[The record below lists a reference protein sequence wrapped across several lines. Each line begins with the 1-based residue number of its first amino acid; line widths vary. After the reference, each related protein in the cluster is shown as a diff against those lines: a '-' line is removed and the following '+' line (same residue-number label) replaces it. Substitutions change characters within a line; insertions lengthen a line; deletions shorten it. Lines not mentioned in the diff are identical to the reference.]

1 MANKKFAQM
10 STKKLNALLENA
22 SEEDAIA
29 IKQVLEAR
37 GQVASG
43 ENPQSAETVSTYVE
57 LSPEEKAAKAA
68 AAAGEADNSLSEE
81 EKAAIAAAEAGE
93 AAEATKAEKKVK
105 KEPKPKAPK
114 LTDEELSA
122 IYEQIVPNV
131 GHECSIVLRGTAIR
145 GNGYITGVLKEKR
158 AMQLYYRIKL
168 YETETDEAKFVFKKY
183 NDESLNISEEI
194 AEEYTASSNTG
205 EAKKRKTRTDKVPQM
220 TDDQWA
226 QYKESMRAVIA
237 NHVGKKITLK
247 NGLVGRI
254 KDVLF
259 DSRTQGTYFACQVVV
274 DGVNKTKYQVVH
286 YTVDELGA
294 YIIDTDQIDETVDEE
309 FTKLNEAF
317 RNRKVVEK
325 RNPKRTPAEKVAY
338 LQEQVRKAEDTLKKA
353 QETLES
359 RKNELAIAESQLKN
373 LQDCEQKGVEH
384 DVNTVLNNEA
394 EAEAAE
400 AKAAEAETTGEEL
413 A

>member
-68 AAAGEADNSLSEE
+68 AAAGEADDYLLSEE

-93 AAEATKAEKKVK
+93 AAEAKKEAKPK

-114 LTDEELSA
+114 LTDEELSE
-122 IYEQIVPNV
+122 IYEKISPNV

-145 GNGYITGVLKEKR
+145 GKGYITGILKEKR

-183 NDESLNISEEI
+183 NDESLDISEQVS
-194 AEEYTASSNTG
+194 EEYTAPGNSG
-205 EAKKRKTRTDKVPQM
+205 EPKKRKTRSDKVPAM

-294 YIIDTDQIDETVDEE
+294 YIINTDQIDETVDEE

-359 RKNELAIAESQLKN
+359 RKNELAIAEAQLKN

-400 AKAAEAETTGEEL
+400 AEATSEEL

>member
-29 IKQVLEAR
+29 IKKVLETR
-37 GQVASG
+37 GQIASG
-43 ENPQSAETVSTYVE
+43 ETQQETAPENVSTD
-57 LSPEEKAAKAA
+57 
-68 AAAGEADNSLSEE
+68 AGSADDSLSDE

-93 AAEATKAEKKVK
+93 SAEAKKEAKPK

-114 LTDEELSA
+114 LTDEELSE
-122 IYEQIVPNV
+122 IYEKISPNV

-145 GNGYITGVLKEKR
+145 GKGYITGILKEKR

-183 NDESLNISEEI
+183 NDESLDISEQVS
-194 AEEYTASSNTG
+194 EEYTAPGNSG
-205 EAKKRKTRTDKVPQM
+205 EAKKRKTRSDKVPAM

-226 QYKESMRAVIA
+226 QYKESMRATIA
-237 NHVGKKITLK
+237 NYVGYKITLK
-247 NGLVGRI
+247 NGVVGRI

-259 DSRTQGTYFACQVVV
+259 DSRTQGTYFACQVEV
-274 DGVNKTKYQVVH
+274 DGVTKTKYQVVH
-286 YTVDELGA
+286 YKVDELGA
-294 YIIDTDQIDETVDEE
+294 YIIDTDQIDETEDEE
-309 FTKLNEAF
+309 FKKLNEAF

-325 RNPKRTPAEKVAY
+325 HNPKRTPAEKVAY

-353 QETLES
+353 EETLTS
-359 RKNELAIAESQLKN
+359 RKNALAIAEAQLKN
-373 LQDCEQKGVEH
+373 LQDCEQKGVEQ
-384 DVNTVLNNEA
+384 DVNTVLDNEAA
-394 EAEAAE
+394 EAEATE
-400 AKAAEAETTGEEL
+400 ANTDEEL

>member
-43 ENPQSAETVSTYVE
+43 ETQSEAAPESASTDAE
-57 LSPEEKAAKAA
+57 LSPEEQ
-68 AAAGEADNSLSEE
+68 E
-81 EKAAIAAAEAGE
+81 AIANAEAGE
-93 AAEATKAEKKVK
+93 AAEATKAEKKEKAK

-294 YIIDTDQIDETVDEE
+294 YIINTDQIDETVDEE

-325 RNPKRTPAEKVAY
+325 RNPKRTPAEKVAH

-359 RKNELAIAESQLKN
+359 RKNELAIAKSQLEH
-373 LQDCEQKGVEH
+373 LQDCEQKGVESN
-384 DVNTVLNNEA
+384 VNTVLDNEAAEA
-394 EAEAAE
+394 EAEATE
-400 AKAAEAETTGEEL
+400 ATTGEEL

>member
-43 ENPQSAETVSTYVE
+43 EGQSEAAPESASTDAE
-57 LSPEEKAAKAA
+57 LSPEEQ
-68 AAAGEADNSLSEE
+68 E
-81 EKAAIAAAEAGE
+81 AIANAEAGE
-93 AAEATKAEKKVK
+93 AAEATKAEKKEKAK

-220 TDDQWA
+220 TEDQWA

-294 YIIDTDQIDETVDEE
+294 YIINTDQIDETVDEE

-325 RNPKRTPAEKVAY
+325 RNPKRTPAEKVAH

-359 RKNELAIAESQLKN
+359 RKNELAIAKSQLEH
-373 LQDCEQKGVEH
+373 LQDCEQKGVESN
-384 DVNTVLNNEA
+384 VNTVLDNEAAEA

-400 AKAAEAETTGEEL
+400 ATTGEEL

>member
-29 IKQVLEAR
+29 IKKVLETR
-37 GQVASG
+37 GQIASG

-68 AAAGEADNSLSEE
+68 AVAGEADDYLLSEE

-93 AAEATKAEKKVK
+93 AAEAK
-105 KEPKPKAPK
+105 KEAKPKKESKPKAPK
-114 LTDEELSA
+114 LTDEELSE
-122 IYEQIVPNV
+122 IYEKILPNV

-145 GNGYITGVLKEKR
+145 GKGYITGILKEKR

-183 NDESLNISEEI
+183 NDESLDISEQVS
-194 AEEYTASSNTG
+194 EEYTAPGNSG
-205 EAKKRKTRTDKVPQM
+205 EPKKRKTRSDKVPAM

-226 QYKESMRAVIA
+226 QYKESMRATIA
-237 NHVGKKITLK
+237 NYVGYKITLK
-247 NGLVGRI
+247 NGVVGRI

-259 DSRTQGTYFACQVVV
+259 DSRTQGTYFACQVEV
-274 DGVNKTKYQVVH
+274 DGVTKTKYQVVH
-286 YTVDELGA
+286 YKVDELGA
-294 YIIDTDQIDETVDEE
+294 YIIDTDQIDETEDEE
-309 FTKLNEAF
+309 FKKLNEAF

-325 RNPKRTPAEKVAY
+325 HNPKRNPAEKVAY
-338 LQEQVRKAEDTLKKA
+338 LKEQVRKAEDTLKKA
-353 QETLES
+353 EETLTS
-359 RKNELAIAESQLKN
+359 RKNALAIAEAQLNN
-373 LQDCEQKGVEH
+373 LQDCEQKGVEQ
-384 DVNTVLNNEA
+384 DVNTVLDNEAA
-394 EAEAAE
+394 EAEAIE
-400 AKAAEAETTGEEL
+400 ANTDEEL

>member
-43 ENPQSAETVSTYVE
+43 EGQSDAAPESASTDVE
-57 LSPEEKAAKAA
+57 LSPEEQ
-68 AAAGEADNSLSEE
+68 E
-81 EKAAIAAAEAGE
+81 AIANAEAGE
-93 AAEATKAEKKVK
+93 AAEATKAEKKEKAK

-294 YIIDTDQIDETVDEE
+294 YIINTDQIDETVDEE

-325 RNPKRTPAEKVAY
+325 RNPKRTPAEKVAH

-359 RKNELAIAESQLKN
+359 RKNELAIAKSQLEH
-373 LQDCEQKGVEH
+373 LQDCEQKGVESN
-384 DVNTVLNNEA
+384 VNTVLDNEAAEA

-400 AKAAEAETTGEEL
+400 ATTGEEL

>member
-37 GQVASG
+37 GQIASG
-43 ENPQSAETVSTYVE
+43 ETQSEVAPESASTDAE
-57 LSPEEKAAKAA
+57 
-68 AAAGEADNSLSEE
+68 LSEE
-81 EKAAIAAAEAGE
+81 EQAAIAAAEAGE
-93 AAEATKAEKKVK
+93 AAEATKAEKKAK

-294 YIIDTDQIDETVDEE
+294 YIINTDQIDETVDEE

-325 RNPKRTPAEKVAY
+325 RNPKRTPAEKVAH

-359 RKNELAIAESQLKN
+359 RKNELAIAKSQLEH

-384 DVNTVLNNEA
+384 DVNTVLGNEA
-394 EAEAAE
+394 EAEA
-400 AKAAEAETTGEEL
+400 EAETAEATIGEEL